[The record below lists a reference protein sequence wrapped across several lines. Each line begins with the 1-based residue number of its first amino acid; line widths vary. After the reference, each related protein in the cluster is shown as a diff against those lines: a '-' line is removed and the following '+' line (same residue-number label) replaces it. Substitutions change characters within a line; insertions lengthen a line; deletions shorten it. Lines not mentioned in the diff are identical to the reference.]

1 MVLFP
6 IIKGREF
13 KWEVVLF
20 NHLTTMSLYLKYRPA
35 DFKNLVWQ
43 SFVKDTLQK
52 AIKDNKTVWAY
63 LLCWPRWTGKT
74 STARIIAK
82 AVNCRETKIDNFN
95 LEAFKYTFK
104 YLNKNLNI
112 SVNEYYKIIS
122 EIKYHESVKNFS
134 DLTNLFLMSLGR
146 FQMNHKNDNN
156 HKFID
161 MFIYEC
167 DKNYEKLYERITIWE
182 KNNHIHTWLSRFDIR
197 YFDDDN
203 LSNNFILSF
212 NEFTKNKPCD
222 LCNTCI
228 WFKQWHLTDIIEI
241 DAASNT
247 WVDNIRE
254 IIEKAQFQPS
264 KTKYK
269 IYIIDEVHMLSK
281 WAFNALLKI
290 LEEPPS
296 HVKFILATTETH
308 KVPET
313 IISRCQRYDFK
324 RISNT
329 DVKERLEYIA
339 DAEWIKVD
347 EKSIEYIIKN
357 SAGWLRNAISLFEQL
372 IFDSELNYENI
383 VKKLEIVDEDII
395 STFLEK
401 LLNKDSSVIEIF
413 DKNIDDWKNI
423 KLFIKELIYFTKAK
437 TLNEIRLSNDVTKY
451 IEILDTLDETYSKTR
466 NSLDENTTF
475 LIGILKLLNSY
486 NTKKVVES
494 VQVNNIVPAQSNS
507 NQQNKEERSVKKVEE
522 NAISH
527 DDLSDIFGW
536 DEEVFDIHSSNK
548 VEAVNESTWNTTRF
562 DLTTFRQKLKDNWA
576 KWWLVL
582 ALPAAKIE
590 LYWSTLSIWTST
602 KIHRSQFENVDNQ
615 NIILKSLSDMWIENI
630 NIKLN

>member
-1 MVLFP
+1 
-6 IIKGREF
+6 
-13 KWEVVLF
+13 
-20 NHLTTMSLYLKYRPA
+20 MSLYLKYRPA

-52 AIKDNKTVWAY
+52 AVSDNKTVWAY

-82 AVNCRETKIDNFN
+82 AINCENPQNWNPCLQCSICRDFADER
-95 LEAFKYTFK
+95 
-104 YLNKNLNI
+104 
-112 SVNEYYKIIS
+112 
-122 EIKYHESVKNFS
+122 
-134 DLTNLFLMSLGR
+134 LM
-146 FQMNHKNDNN
+146 
-156 HKFID
+156 
-161 MFIYEC
+161 
-167 DKNYEKLYERITIWE
+167 
-182 KNNHIHTWLSRFDIR
+182 
-197 YFDDDN
+197 
-203 LSNNFILSF
+203 
-212 NEFTKNKPCD
+212 
-222 LCNTCI
+222 
-228 WFKQWHLTDIIEI
+228 DIIEI

-254 IIEKAQFQPS
+254 IIERAQFQPS

-339 DAEWIKVD
+339 NAEWIKID

-372 IFDSELNYENI
+372 IFDSELSYENI

-401 LLNKDSSVIEIF
+401 LINKDAKVIDIF
-413 DKNIDDWKNI
+413 DKSIDDGKNI
-423 KLFIKELIYFTKAK
+423 KLFFKELIYFTKAK

-451 IEILDTLDETYSKTR
+451 IEILDTLDETYSKTK

-475 LIGILKLLNSY
+475 LIGILKILNSY
-486 NTKKVVES
+486 NTKKVIET
-494 VQVNNIVPAQSNS
+494 VQVNNIQTSTIPTN
-507 NQQNKEERSVKKVEE
+507 NTKENIVEE
-522 NAISH
+522 IAISP
-527 DDLSDIFGW
+527 DDLSDIFWW
-536 DEEVFDIHSSNK
+536 DDDEVVNNSTSKENNSSENNWNK
-548 VEAVNESTWNTTRF
+548 SNF
-562 DLTTFRQKLKDNWA
+562 DLATFRQKLKDNWA

-590 LYWSTLSIWTST
+590 LYWTTLSIWTTT
-602 KIHRSQFENVDNQ
+602 KIQKWQFENIDNQ
-615 NIILKSLSDMWIENI
+615 NIILKSLADMWIQNV